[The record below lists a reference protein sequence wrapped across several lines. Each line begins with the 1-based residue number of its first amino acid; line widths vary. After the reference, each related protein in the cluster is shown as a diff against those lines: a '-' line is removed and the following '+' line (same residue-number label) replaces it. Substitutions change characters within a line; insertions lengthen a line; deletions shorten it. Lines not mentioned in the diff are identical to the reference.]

1 MTRTLFIATAI
12 LASLGATVPLR
23 AQQTPPPPPRRTLL
37 EPLSPGM
44 ERQKSLLLE
53 EGMRMAVQKGYRTG
67 REISPHL
74 AMFESM
80 GPSPA
85 VPLSAGGSDP
95 LQLRRNC
102 TAGQRAA
109 IPKCIRIDALEFF
122 AMTDSTS
129 HQVVLSVIP
138 HTFIGPDEPGM
149 YEVAAQSDV
158 QGDAEVIARRYA
170 GRVVTAIPFPVPQQ
184 TPPSP

>member
-1 MTRTLFIATAI
+1 MTRTLFVATA
-12 LASLGATVPLR
+12 LLSTLGATSPLR
-23 AQQTPPPPPRRTLL
+23 AQQTPPPPPRYLTQSS
-37 EPLSPGM
+37 SP
-44 ERQKSLLLE
+44 EAARQRFFLID
-53 EGMRMAVQKGYRTG
+53 GAMRFALQKGYRPG

-85 VPLSAGGSDP
+85 VPLSAGASDP
-95 LQLRRNC
+95 LQLKRNC
-102 TAGQRAA
+102 TAGQRAS
-109 IPKCIRIDALEFF
+109 IQHCLRIDALEFF
-122 AMTDSTS
+122 TAMDSTK
-129 HQVVLSVIP
+129 HEVVLSVIP

-149 YEVAAQSDV
+149 FEVAAQSDV